1 MPQELIQY
9 VTHYGYL
16 AIFILVFLQEI
27 GMPNPFPNELLL
39 MFSGYLSFKG
49 LLFLPFVI
57 ITVFFAD
64 FLGTNLLYFIFYS
77 TGTIVLKRKPKWFPL
92 SESVIDRLSK
102 KISNGGQLSIFIF
115 RLTPFTRGYA
125 SVISGLLQVKPKIF
139 LPIAFISAITWAS
152 VYIIIGNLIGP
163 SWDVYA
169 IHIVSLKYILLVI
182 VAVSIC
188 ITLFVNYRNS
198 RRKRNRCESGNSLA
212 SVISDN

>member
-1 MPQELIQY
+1 MTEEIIQY

-16 AIFILVFLQEI
+16 AIFILIFLQEI

-57 ITVFFAD
+57 ATAFLAD
-64 FLGTNLLYFIFYS
+64 FLGTNLLYFIFYT
-77 TGTIVLKRKPKWFPL
+77 TGTFILKRKPKWFPL
-92 SESVIDRLSK
+92 SESVIGRLTK

-125 SVISGLLQVKPKIF
+125 SLITGLLQVKPKIF
-139 LPIAFISAITWAS
+139 LPIAIFSAITWSS
-152 VYIIIGNLIGP
+152 VYVVIGNLIGP
-163 SWDVYA
+163 SWDTYA
-169 IHIVSLKYILLVI
+169 IHTGSLKNVLLVLI
-182 VAVSIC
+182 AMAIC
-188 ITLFVNYRNS
+188 VILFINYRNN
-198 RRKRNRCESGNSLA
+198 RRKVNRCDSDNSPA